1 MSIHSGKL
9 RHRIQIQHKV
19 VVQDPV
25 TGEQLTQQWVKFD
38 DAWAGIEDLS
48 ARDFISAQAGQ
59 SEAKSRI
66 VIRYREGI
74 TAAMRVVL
82 DNGAICGIVG
92 PPLADTKSRKE
103 YLTLL
108 VTSGVNDG

>member
-1 MSIHSGKL
+1 MQAGKL
-9 RHRIQIQHKV
+9 RHRVRIQHKLTS
-19 VVQDPV
+19 QDPV
-25 TGEQLTQQWVKFD
+25 TGEQLTDQWVDF
-38 DAWAGIEDLS
+38 ASVWASVEDLS
-48 ARDFISAQAGQ
+48 ARDFIAAQAGQ
-59 SEAKSRI
+59 SEAKSRV

-82 DNGAICGIVG
+82 DDGTVCGIVG
-92 PPLADTKSRKE
+92 PPLADQNSRKE